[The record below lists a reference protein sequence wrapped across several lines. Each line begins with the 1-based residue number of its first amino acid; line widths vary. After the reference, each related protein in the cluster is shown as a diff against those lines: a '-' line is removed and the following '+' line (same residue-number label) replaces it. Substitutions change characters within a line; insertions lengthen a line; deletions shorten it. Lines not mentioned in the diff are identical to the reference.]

1 MTYTVSAVRRW
12 RPESLAERAAILATG
27 ADHMV
32 LTLDAAWREADQIAS
47 GGWTGEAGSAAYQR
61 IQREHRMGMRIVT
74 GVRDVVDAL
83 RSAAASLRSVR
94 DHAIGTVDAA
104 IADGFTVGEDWQ
116 VGPTPQ
122 DKSEDLRANHIAWI
136 SSALRQLT
144 DVDRSVSMALDAKK
158 DEVRA
163 LREDASTG
171 REYVPPASTAQMS
184 AAEVQALI
192 DDPQF
197 REWVD
202 HHPDAAKALLD
213 EAVDTG
219 KLDPATKFYSS
230 FLQGYWQREA
240 LEQAGIDPA
249 QWRPELGAE
258 ANKDTIVKV
267 YEYYGRLFLD
277 RPELQWAGM
286 ANMIGPSFAGGFFDL
301 DMMQDLTSL
310 EGRSPL
316 PFLIGGLPPMLG
328 TEKGPGLTAEE
339 IRYYETTLLGMQK
352 EIFNDQAAMHE
363 AYLAGGTAEI
373 DRMHRARLIDDRAAD
388 AWQQIHDGYTR
399 KDSALIA
406 AGNKDLLWR
415 EQWQIIDDDYAAM
428 RERPNT
434 GGLVTWGMT
443 TVGAPSIPGAH
454 TFPEEFPK
462 IVDAPGPIPGEI
474 VTPFPEG
481 NISYGDQ
488 RWALI
493 EQDTLPAYQ
502 RLLTEDPAQ
511 ARAIIASDFATRM
524 DEQRLSSRWEDIMRQ
539 FASQWDYR
547 R

>member
-1 MTYTVSAVRRW
+1 MTYTVSAVRSW
-12 RPESLAERAAILATG
+12 RPESLADRAAILATG

-47 GGWTGEAGSAAYQR
+47 GGWTGAAGSAAYER

-74 GVRDVVDAL
+74 AVRDVVDAL

-104 IADGFTVGEDWQ
+104 IADGFTVGDDWQ

-144 DVDRSVSMALDAKK
+144 DVDRSVAMALDAKM

-163 LREDASTG
+163 LREDAATG

-192 DDPQF
+192 DDPRF

-213 EAVDTG
+213 EAVDSG

-230 FLQGYWQREA
+230 FLRGYWQREA

-249 QWRPELGAE
+249 AWRPELGAE
-258 ANKDTIVKV
+258 ANRDTIVKV

-301 DMMQDLTSL
+301 DMMQELTSL

-328 TEKGPGLTAEE
+328 TDSGPGLPAEE
-339 IRYYETTLLGMQK
+339 IRFYESSLLGMQK
-352 EIFNDQAAMHE
+352 EIFTDQAAMHE
-363 AYLAGGTAEI
+363 AYLTGGTAEI
-373 DRMHRARLIDDRAAD
+373 DRMSRAGLLDPNATG
-388 AWQQIHDGYTR
+388 AWHQIHDGYVR
-399 KDSALIA
+399 NDQSLIA
-406 AGNKDLLWR
+406 EGNQRLLWR
-415 EQWQIIDDDYAAM
+415 EQWQIIADDYDRM
-428 RERPNT
+428 RERPAT
-434 GGLVTWGMT
+434 GELVTWGMT
-443 TVGAPSIPGAH
+443 AVGAPSIPGAQS
-454 TFPEEFPK
+454 FPEVFPK
-462 IVDAPGPIPGEI
+462 SVDAPGPLPGTI
-474 VTPFPEG
+474 VTPLPDG
-481 NISYGDQ
+481 NISYRDQ
-488 RWALI
+488 RWDLI
-493 EQDTLPAYQ
+493 TQDTLPAYQ
-502 RLLTEDPAQ
+502 RLLADDPAR
-511 ARAIIASDFATRM
+511 ARQLIASDFETRM
-524 DEQRLSSRWEDIMRQ
+524 DEQRLANRRDDIMKQ
-539 FASQWDYR
+539 FATQWGYER
-547 R
+547 